1 MTDDGRKKNTS
12 ARAALVIILAC
23 IAVLLLAAAVMV
35 SIGIYGNGKGIGSIL
50 RQDPAD
56 YESYGYESSGR
67 KEKNGRTKKEAENIS
82 DLMEADVGSYVQFGS
97 YEQDNDLSNGKEPI
111 VWLVLAKDGNRMLVI
126 SRYALDSMK
135 FDSSN
140 YRVAWMN
147 SRVRGWLNKNFL
159 NSAFSEEE
167 ISAIVDSAVP
177 GDGKTEDTTDKVFLL
192 SADEADEYFSSDSER
207 ACTPTKYA
215 VENGAYGGEK
225 KRSGTHCKWWL
236 RSTGNAYC
244 AIACVTGGGEVC
256 RPGIIATN
264 TDVCIRPAI
273 WIDPDKLDQNG
284 K

>member
-1 MTDDGRKKNTS
+1 M
-12 ARAALVIILAC
+12 
-23 IAVLLLAAAVMV
+23 
-35 SIGIYGNGKGIGSIL
+35 
-50 RQDPAD
+50 
-56 YESYGYESSGR
+56 
-67 KEKNGRTKKEAENIS
+67 
-82 DLMEADVGSYVQFGS
+82 
-97 YEQDNDLSNGKEPI
+97 
-111 VWLVLAKDGNRMLVI
+111 
-126 SRYALDSMK
+126 
-135 FDSSN
+135 
-140 YRVAWMN
+140 
-147 SRVRGWLNKNFL
+147 
-159 NSAFSEEE
+159 
-167 ISAIVDSAVP
+167 DSAVP